1 MCDVDAY
8 EAESQTMPEL
18 RASYVVV
25 RTNRGCRRGNGGGQH
40 RASVPGYQVPK
51 DLIEKNTDY

>member
-18 RASYVVV
+18 RASYVLV
-25 RTNRGCRRGNGGGQH
+25 RTIRELPEGLWRWA
-40 RASVPGYQVPK
+40 ASGKCARVPSTEIVK
-51 DLIEKNTDY
+51 EKNTDY

>member
-25 RTNRGCRRGNGGGQH
+25 RTIRGCRRGNGGGQH

-51 DLIEKNTDY
+51 

>member
-25 RTNRGCRRGNGGGQH
+25 RTISGAAGGAKEVGSIGQ
-40 RASVPGYQVPK
+40 VCPGTKYR
-51 DLIEKNTDY
+51 NTDY

>member
-18 RASYVVV
+18 RASYGLV
-25 RTNRGCRRGNGGGQH
+25 RINWHAAGGAKEVGSIGQ
-40 RASVPGYQVPK
+40 VCPGTKYR
-51 DLIEKNTDY
+51 NTDY